1 MSRIQFYA
9 QATSRALLVALTAL
23 PWCLSL
29 TPAAVHAA
37 APASAAPAAKVV
49 RYAFPAAETG
59 FDPAQV
65 SDLYSATVISHIFEP
80 PLTYD
85 YAERPI
91 RLKPQTA
98 AALPEPSADFRSWTV
113 RIQPGTYFADDPA
126 FKGQRRE
133 LTAADY
139 AYAVRRH
146 FDPRWKSPNYSTL
159 QDNPIV
165 GLEPVR
171 QAALDQNK
179 PFDYEQAVPGLV
191 LVDRYTLRISLTRPD
206 PHFALLLANPVVFGA
221 VAREVVDTYGA
232 DMMAHPVGTG
242 PFKLVQW
249 RRSSRIVLE
258 RNPGFREQTY
268 DSQAIPGDARSA
280 ELVARFKG
288 RKLPMIDRL
297 EFAIIEAP
305 QPTWLSFLAKDFE
318 LVAVPLDYASV
329 AAPGGK
335 LAPNL
340 ARQGLQ
346 LERIL
351 RADHTYSYFNM
362 EDPVVGGYTPERI
375 ALRRAISLAYDNNA
389 EINRVR
395 RGLGIPA
402 TSMLV
407 PHTMGYDAKRDF
419 GFSEYDPA
427 RAKAL
432 LDLYGYVD
440 RDGDGWRDQP
450 DGKPLVLEQS
460 TQNDEASRQFNELW
474 DRYMKAINV
483 KMKFNAG
490 QWPDQFKQA
499 KAGKLQIWML
509 GNSATN
515 PDGANF
521 LNEAYGPMAG
531 SENLSRFKLP
541 AYDALVEQIN
551 QLPDGPERLEKI
563 KQAQALLAVYMPVK
577 PHVHRFRLMVSQ
589 PWFLGYRDHP
599 FARDF
604 GRYVDVDTAAQAALQ
619 KP

>member
-98 AALPEPSADFRSWTV
+98 AALPESSADFRSWTL

-146 FDPRWKSPNYSTL
+146 FDPRWKSPSYGTL

-288 RKLPMIDRL
+288 RKLPM
-297 EFAIIEAP
+297 
-305 QPTWLSFLAKDFE
+305 
-318 LVAVPLDYASV
+318 
-329 AAPGGK
+329 
-335 LAPNL
+335 
-340 ARQGLQ
+340 
-346 LERIL
+346 
-351 RADHTYSYFNM
+351 
-362 EDPVVGGYTPERI
+362 
-375 ALRRAISLAYDNNA
+375 
-389 EINRVR
+389 
-395 RGLGIPA
+395 
-402 TSMLV
+402 
-407 PHTMGYDAKRDF
+407 
-419 GFSEYDPA
+419 
-427 RAKAL
+427 
-432 LDLYGYVD
+432 
-440 RDGDGWRDQP
+440 
-450 DGKPLVLEQS
+450 
-460 TQNDEASRQFNELW
+460 
-474 DRYMKAINV
+474 
-483 KMKFNAG
+483 
-490 QWPDQFKQA
+490 
-499 KAGKLQIWML
+499 
-509 GNSATN
+509 
-515 PDGANF
+515 
-521 LNEAYGPMAG
+521 
-531 SENLSRFKLP
+531 
-541 AYDALVEQIN
+541 
-551 QLPDGPERLEKI
+551 
-563 KQAQALLAVYMPVK
+563 
-577 PHVHRFRLMVSQ
+577 
-589 PWFLGYRDHP
+589 
-599 FARDF
+599 
-604 GRYVDVDTAAQAALQ
+604 
-619 KP
+619 